1 MLTLD
6 ETGRLVGGFA
16 WVELRLFE
24 VVGGWVP
31 TTREPEVVAHLAAT
45 SRRHAARAE
54 LWMGHRPAV
63 AGRDADDLVV
73 APTAGAMAAL
83 VALAEAPDPER
94 AAQDGGTRTDDL
106 DLTVARLAGLYRVV
120 APRLQESYATALE
133 VVSPIA
139 DPALRRSLR
148 AVIADSAD
156 DVATGERLL
165 QALLVGPDDRTATA
179 AAAQERIDALMD
191 EGGGLTA

>member
-31 TTREPEVVAHLAAT
+31 HTDAPEVVAHLASA

-54 LWMGHRPAV
+54 LWLGHRPVV
-63 AGRDADDLVV
+63 ADRDPDELVV
-73 APTAGAMAAL
+73 APTAGAAAAL
-83 VALAEAPDPER
+83 DALAEPGGHDGHDGHDGAGPDG
-94 AAQDGGTRTDDL
+94 ADS
-106 DLTVARLAGLYRVV
+106 TVARLAGLYRVV
-120 APRLQESYATALE
+120 VPRLQDSYAAALD

-139 DPALRRSLR
+139 DPALRRTLR
-148 AVIADSAD
+148 AVVDESAED
-156 DVATGERLL
+156 AATGDRLL
-165 QALLVGPDDRTATA
+165 QALLVASEDRMATA
-179 AAAQERIDALMD
+179 ARAQERIDALMD
-191 EGGGLTA
+191 DGGGLTP